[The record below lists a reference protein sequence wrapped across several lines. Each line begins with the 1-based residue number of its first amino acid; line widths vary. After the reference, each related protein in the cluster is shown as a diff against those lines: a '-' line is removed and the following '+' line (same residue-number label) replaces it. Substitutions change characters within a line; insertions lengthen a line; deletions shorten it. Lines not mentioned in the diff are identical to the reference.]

1 MKHLVV
7 NWRRSTNSVKQV
19 DYPLNVEKN
28 KLYCHKSSIKH
39 KIPAKMPALKK
50 ENKIN
55 ERTSSI
61 KFLGV
66 KIGTLNE
73 NLSWKDHIK
82 TVEDKLA
89 KNAGLLYCA
98 KKFLNKTSLK
108 TMYFSYIR

>member
-19 DYPLNVEKN
+19 DYPLNVEK

-39 KIPAKMPALKK
+39 KIPVKMPALKK

-66 KIGTLNE
+66 TLNE

-108 TMYFSYIR
+108 SMYFSYIH

>member
-1 MKHLVV
+1 MKL
-7 NWRRSTNSVKQV
+7 
-19 DYPLNVEKN
+19 
-28 KLYCHKSSIKH
+28 
-39 KIPAKMPALKK
+39 KIPVKMPALKK
-50 ENKIN
+50 KDKIN

-61 KFLGV
+61 KLLGV
-66 KIGTLNE
+66 TLNE

-108 TMYFSYIR
+108 TIIFHIFIDI